1 MFGRPTR
8 LEAEERVW
16 LVADRLPPGAQIQV
30 NEHDAGQVDSK
41 GTWMM
46 DITSLLQ
53 VRNRLC
59 VILTRQTETGA
70 QAMAGGDSHD
80 LQKASSETSGKVS
93 VVPAQDFVVR
103 VCIYAL

>member
-16 LVADRLPPGAQIQV
+16 LVADRLPPGARIQV
-30 NEHDAGQVDSK
+30 NEHDAGQVDSN

-53 VRNRLC
+53 VRNRLR
-59 VILTRQTETGA
+59 VILPRQTEAVT
-70 QAMAGGDSHD
+70 QAVAGGDSHD
-80 LQKASSETSGKVS
+80 LPKAPSETSGEESAVS
-93 VVPAQDFVVR
+93 TQDFVVNM
-103 VCIYAL
+103 CIYDL